1 MAKKMQLGFTDFFK
15 KFVSGD
21 WKTKLS
27 YLIMGFGLLF
37 RGQLIKGGLYLVI
50 ELLFAIFI
58 AFFGVHY
65 LARLGS
71 LGEVAMTEVGRDEFG
86 LPIYGVVDNSFQI
99 LLFNVLTFAAI
110 IFFLYLYV
118 SSVKSCHAAEELE
131 KMQGETPKFS
141 AELKSYLDSKF
152 HVTLLAI
159 PVIGVLAFTVLPLIT
174 MILLAFTNFDFHH
187 QPPGNL
193 FTWTGLEIFKQIFML
208 GEGSTG
214 IAYTFYKLLIWTLVW
229 AVCATFLNYIFGI
242 ILALL
247 INKKGIK
254 FKKMWRT
261 FFVITIAVPQFV
273 TLLLMSKILADEGIV
288 NQILISMSLKPVQFF
303 TGSGLTAKITVIVIN
318 LWVGVPYTLLMASGI
333 LMNIPQELYESARID
348 GAGPVVMFFKITM
361 PYMLFVTTPY
371 LITQF
376 VGNINN
382 FNVIYLL
389 SAGGPLSTEMYYAG
403 ETDLLI
409 TWLYKLALDQNMYNL
424 ASAIGIIVFVVCA
437 VFSLLTYNFSGS
449 VKREEE
455 FQ

>member
-1 MAKKMQLGFTDFFK
+1 MAKKMKFGFTDFFK

-27 YLIMGFGLLF
+27 YLIMGFGLLC
-37 RGQLIKGGLYLVI
+37 RGQVIKGVLYLVV
-50 ELLFAIFI
+50 ELLFVMFI

-65 LARLGS
+65 LSRLGS

-110 IFFLYLYV
+110 LFFLYLYI
-118 SSVKSCHAAEELE
+118 SSVKSCHEAEAIE
-131 KMQGETPKFS
+131 KAQGEAPKFS

-424 ASAIGIIVFVVCA
+424 ASAIGIIVFVVWA

>member
-1 MAKKMQLGFTDFFK
+1 
-15 KFVSGD
+15 
-21 WKTKLS
+21 
-27 YLIMGFGLLF
+27 
-37 RGQLIKGGLYLVI
+37 
-50 ELLFAIFI
+50 
-58 AFFGVHY
+58 
-65 LARLGS
+65 
-71 LGEVAMTEVGRDEFG
+71 
-86 LPIYGVVDNSFQI
+86 
-99 LLFNVLTFAAI
+99 
-110 IFFLYLYV
+110 
-118 SSVKSCHAAEELE
+118 
-131 KMQGETPKFS
+131 
-141 AELKSYLDSKF
+141 
-152 HVTLLAI
+152 
-159 PVIGVLAFTVLPLIT
+159 
-174 MILLAFTNFDFHH
+174 
-187 QPPGNL
+187 
-193 FTWTGLEIFKQIFML
+193 
-208 GEGSTG
+208 
-214 IAYTFYKLLIWTLVW
+214 
-229 AVCATFLNYIFGI
+229 
-242 ILALL
+242 
-247 INKKGIK
+247 
-254 FKKMWRT
+254 MWRT

-455 FQ
+455 FK